1 MTLTLG
7 ACGSAWPRIQS
18 RFHVPEKSRPGT
30 PENVPH
36 EIIAICGERF
46 ARLETEV
53 IELKRFRENHDAT
66 CREWKDDIHREITE
80 LKVTVARYAVIAV
93 ILGCIGAAVVASVV
107 DGVLAR

>member
-1 MTLTLG
+1 MSKFRTG
-7 ACGSAWPRIQS
+7 GGGD
-18 RFHVPEKSRPGT
+18 E
-30 PENVPH
+30 EVPH

-53 IELKRFRENHDAT
+53 IELKRFREAHDSA
-66 CREWKDDIHREITE
+66 CREWKEEIHRDITD

-107 DGVLAR
+107 DGVFAR

>member
-1 MTLTLG
+1 MPG
-7 ACGSAWPRIQS
+7 PPRGK
-18 RFHVPEKSRPGT
+18 PDD
-30 PENVPH
+30 VPH

-53 IELKRFRENHDAT
+53 IELKRFREMHDAT
-66 CREWKDDIHREITE
+66 CREWKDEIHRDITD

-107 DGVLAR
+107 DGVFAR